1 MLKGLLGPSMKHL
14 VGLRILLEST
24 DITAK
29 LTERL
34 QTWRVP
40 SQGRQSV
47 AICRQEDA
55 VPRAGAAAAAGS
67 PLPATG
73 RRTESQH

>member
-1 MLKGLLGPSMKHL
+1 MLKGLLSPSIKHL
-14 VGLRILLEST
+14 VGLCILLESA

-29 LTERL
+29 LTEQL
-34 QTWRVP
+34 WTWRVP

-47 AICRQEDA
+47 AVCRQEDA
-55 VPRAGAAAAAGS
+55 VPRAGTAAAAGS

-73 RRTESQH
+73 PRAESQR